1 MVTTV
6 FSKIILQCRKYSSR
20 VKSCKF
26 FMVQLITILFEKVK
40 PFIKSS
46 RLQISQYLQGS
57 NYVGVFRPATLL
69 RRDSNTVV
77 FL

>member
-6 FSKIILQCRKYSSR
+6 FSKIILQCRKYNSR

-40 PFIKSS
+40 PFIKKQPFANFSIFTGKQLCWS
-46 RLQISQYLQGS
+46 LQACNFIKKRL
-57 NYVGVFRPATLL
+57 
-69 RRDSNTVV
+69 
-77 FL
+77 